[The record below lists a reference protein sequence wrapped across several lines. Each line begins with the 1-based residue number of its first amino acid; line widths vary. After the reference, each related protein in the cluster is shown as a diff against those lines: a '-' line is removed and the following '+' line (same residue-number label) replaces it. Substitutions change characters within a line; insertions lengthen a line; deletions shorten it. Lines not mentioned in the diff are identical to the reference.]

1 MAKKSPTEK
10 WVLMTELN
18 GEPLLHHF
26 KLSNFGNV
34 VRIKGGKGPEEPF
47 HPKRILGYK
56 YISFSTKKGSR
67 ETIYLHRLVAEF
79 FVKTSKQN
87 ADFVIHKDYSRENN
101 RYDNLQWVTS
111 KELSK
116 HRAAKAGRQPGK
128 TSSRSKVTD
137 PRAPLFESVDT
148 EKYKL
153 NVLVGDF
160 INVLH

>member
-1 MAKKSPTEK
+1 MAKKEPTEK

-34 VRIKGGKGPEEPF
+34 VRMKGGEGPEEPF
-47 HPKRILGYK
+47 VPRKILGYK
-56 YISFSTKKGSR
+56 YISFSTKKGTR

-79 FVKTSKQN
+79 FVDTDKED
-87 ADFVIHKDYSRENN
+87 AEFVIHKDYSRDNN
-101 RYDNLQWVTS
+101 RFDNLEWVTA

-128 TSSRSKVTD
+128 ATSRSKVID
-137 PRAPLFESVDT
+137 SNAPLFESEDA
-148 EKYKL
+148 EKY
-153 NVLVGDF
+153 VLRESVNEALT
-160 INVLH
+160 ILH